1 MGPCAGGAVYSP
13 ALTDFIIMVRSA
25 YMFVTGPEVVKEV
38 TEENVTFE
46 DLGGAEIHNKKSGVA
61 HFIADD
67 EQECFVILRN
77 LLSFLPSNNLENPP
91 RAVSKDDPKR
101 EAESLSSM
109 MPSSPNRPYSME
121 TVIKKIIDDAN
132 FLEVQKYWAGNIT
145 VGFARLD
152 GHSVG
157 VVANNPEYLA
167 GVLDI
172 DACDKACRFVRF
184 CDCFN
189 IPLVALVDVPGFLP
203 GTNQEWGGIIRHGA
217 KLLYAFSEATV
228 PKLTV
233 IIRKAYGGAYDV
245 MNSKHLGADYNFAWP
260 NAEIAV
266 MGPEGACN
274 IIFKQ
279 QIQKS
284 SDQLKKRDELAE
296 QYRLKFANPYIA
308 ASKGYI
314 DDVIEPRETRIRLI
328 SALKAINRKREER
341 PRRKH
346 GNIPV

>member
-1 MGPCAGGAVYSP
+1 MGWDY
-13 ALTDFIIMVRSA
+13 
-25 YMFVTGPEVVKEV
+25 
-38 TEENVTFE
+38 
-46 DLGGAEIHNKKSGVA
+46 
-61 HFIADD
+61 
-67 EQECFVILRN
+67 
-77 LLSFLPSNNLENPP
+77 
-91 RAVSKDDPKR
+91 
-101 EAESLSSM
+101 
-109 MPSSPNRPYSME
+109 
-121 TVIKKIIDDAN
+121 
-132 FLEVQKYWAGNIT
+132 
-145 VGFARLD
+145 
-152 GHSVG
+152 
-157 VVANNPEYLA
+157 
-167 GVLDI
+167 
-172 DACDKACRFVRF
+172 
-184 CDCFN
+184 
-189 IPLVALVDVPGFLP
+189 
-203 GTNQEWGGIIRHGA
+203 